1 MSGLISLVAC
11 FLVAPGAGH
20 PRETSDI
27 VADLKHYADTLETY
41 YLDWVLHNR
50 PLRLPRNESHTRD
63 VAIFRELMKRLD
75 ALTPDDIDACVKL
88 LSRASEEGADGSI
101 DKPSPQHTA
110 LLLTALFHTM
120 KRCHLPLIA
129 RYMNDDRIVHDYPR
143 GSPEARRFIGFRP
156 GGRERVRVQDIAR
169 HFLRMWGFRAV
180 HVSLPQLDGG
190 PVLQLDDLIAY
201 IDPKDFEAFWRPEQN
216 VPGPAT
222 ALWLRALRATDGW
235 RYDWTR
241 LQELECELQT
251 QPRLEQLVFSLARV
265 TRIYAPPPEVNWD
278 RPQIVDLIGHFPKE
292 LAISVLQG
300 NPAEP
305 VLPGHGDLVG
315 LFPHEAE
322 AVEARLVY
330 ETVRRI
336 WTSDPNAQIRSSLA
350 FRVLSFDGQGALG
363 SSYPPLFSGLHRS
376 FYLNVLHNVI
386 RYRSQLFTEEE
397 FAAIMEEANAPAR
410 QIWTRSQARA
420 TTEK

>member
-1 MSGLISLVAC
+1 MSSLISLVAC
-11 FLVAPGAGH
+11 FLVASSAGH

-27 VADLKHYADTLETY
+27 VAELKHYADTLETY

-50 PLRLPRNESHTRD
+50 PLRMPRNGSQTRD

-75 ALTPDDIDACVKL
+75 ALTPDDIEACVEL
-88 LSRASEEGADGSI
+88 LCRASDERADGSI
-101 DKPSPQHTA
+101 DMPSPQHTA

-120 KRCHLPLIA
+120 QPCHLPLIA
-129 RYMNDDRIVHDYPR
+129 RYMNDDRVVHDYPR
-143 GSPEARRFIGFRP
+143 GSPEVRVLRQAGFAW

-201 IDPKDFEAFWRPEQN
+201 VDPKDFEAFWRPEQN

-241 LQELECELQT
+241 LQELERELQT
-251 QPRLEQLVFSLARV
+251 RPRLEQLVFSLARV
-265 TRIYAPPPEVNWD
+265 TRIYAPPPEENSD
-278 RPQIVDLIGHFPKE
+278 RPQIADLIRHLPKQ

-300 NPAEP
+300 DPAEP
-305 VLPGHGDLVG
+305 ILPGHGDLAG
-315 LFPHEAE
+315 LFLHEAE
-322 AVEARLVY
+322 AVEARLTY

-336 WTSDPNAQIRSSLA
+336 WTSDPSAQIRSSLA

-363 SSYPPLFSGLHRS
+363 TAIRCCFRVCTARS
-376 FYLNVLHNVI
+376 
-386 RYRSQLFTEEE
+386 T
-397 FAAIMEEANAPAR
+397 
-410 QIWTRSQARA
+410 
-420 TTEK
+420 